1 MRHYSC
7 RPALFLSAGIILC
20 TIGATMNIADA
31 DTWLEQQRALYM
43 SLLRPIQIRRSTF
56 KREVILMPLCA
67 LLPSMALAED
77 AWDSWPPRDYL
88 LRSLVTAVPKLLAKY
103 HPETGRFGTEPWVYQ
118 DQMPIYPL
126 SAAWSIDDVNSPA
139 RAAVR

>member
-1 MRHYSC
+1 MKLRLPAVEKC
-7 RPALFLSAGIILC
+7 R
-20 TIGATMNIADA
+20 
-31 DTWLEQQRALYM
+31 
-43 SLLRPIQIRRSTF
+43 F
-56 KREVILMPLCA
+56 KREVILLPLCA

-77 AWDSWPPRDYL
+77 VWDSWPPRDYL
-88 LRSLVTAVPKLLAKY
+88 LRSLVAAVPKLLAKY
-103 HPETGRFGTEPWVYQ
+103 HPETGKFGTEPWVYQ